1 MPGVCV
7 ALKWQQSSFK
17 PSDPCRPWV
26 WSVGRLC
33 GAAVVKCLPSDC
45 RTVIMM
51 CWYVFPCLVEAFRL
65 LCSCYFSVF
74 MFLLCKCGGVTL
86 LKKNTSLHLA
96 LKVYS
101 TENQCCQEAF
111 SSPFKH
117 KRKPLKDT
125 KISFTMA
132 ESSLNARFEVTTCL
146 VLGVPLVFVWAVC
159 QNLYSNDVDMCY
171 R

>member
-86 LKKNTSLHLA
+86 LKKKHVTPPCFKSLQHRKSMLPGSFLLTFQA
-96 LKVYS
+96 
-101 TENQCCQEAF
+101 QEKASERHKNKLHNGWIFFECSLWGDHMSGSGCSF
-111 SSPFKH
+111 SFCLSC
-117 KRKPLKDT
+117 L
-125 KISFTMA
+125 S
-132 ESSLNARFEVTTCL
+132 ESV
-146 VLGVPLVFVWAVC
+146 
-159 QNLYSNDVDMCY
+159 Q
-171 R
+171 